1 MTHPRSSLPTT
12 ISGRLAAVALVAVA
26 GLIAASPTAS
36 SATPDR
42 TGAGTTDAGTSAAPD
57 LPLANVKAHL
67 TQFQS
72 IATANGGNRAHGR
85 PGYRA
90 SIDYVKAKLDAAGF
104 TTTVQQF
111 TQSGS
116 TGYNLI
122 ADWPGGDP
130 NQVLMAGAH
139 LDSVSSGA
147 GINDN
152 GSGSA
157 AVLET
162 ALAVS
167 RAQLQPTKH
176 LRFAWWGA
184 EELGLVGSRYYVN
197 NLPAADRA
205 KVSGY
210 LNLDMVGSPN
220 PGYFVYDDDP
230 AIEKVFKDWY
240 TGIGV
245 ATEIETEGD
254 GRSDH
259 ASFKNVG
266 IPVGGLFTGASRTKT
281 AAQAAKWGG
290 TSGQAFDR
298 CYHSS
303 CDSTTNIND
312 TALDRNSDALAHAI
326 WTLGTSEPVPPGES
340 YENTADVA
348 VPDNG
353 AAVTS
358 AVAVAGR
365 TGNAPTALRVGVD
378 IKHTWR
384 GDLVVDLLAP
394 DGTAYRLKNSSSS
407 DSADNVIATYT
418 VNASNETANGTWR
431 LRVQDVASQDTGYI
445 DSWKLTF

>member
-1 MTHPRSSLPTT
+1 MTHSAHRRTAAAAALALAGLLT
-12 ISGRLAAVALVAVA
+12 AAVPAATAAAAPAAAPSAATSPAAL
-26 GLIAASPTAS
+26 
-36 SATPDR
+36 
-42 TGAGTTDAGTSAAPD
+42 AAPD
-57 LPLANVKAHL
+57 IPLANVKAHL
-67 TQFQS
+67 SELQS

-85 PGYRA
+85 PGYKA
-90 SIDYVKAKLDAAGF
+90 SIDHVKAKLDAAGF

-111 TQSGS
+111 TSSGA

-122 ADWPGGDP
+122 ADWPGGDA

-139 LDSVSSGA
+139 LDSVSSGP

-157 AVLET
+157 GVLET

-167 RAQLQPTKH
+167 RAQLQPAKH

-184 EELGLVGSRYYVN
+184 EELGLVGSKYYVN
-197 NLPAADRA
+197 NLPAADRS
-205 KVSGY
+205 KISGY
-210 LNLDMVGSPN
+210 LNFDMIGSPN

-230 AIEKVFKDWY
+230 TIEQTFKDY
-240 TGIGV
+240 YAGLGV

-266 IPVGGLFTGASRTKT
+266 IPVGGLFTGASRTKSS
-281 AAQAAKWGG
+281 AQAQKWGG
-290 TSGQAFDR
+290 TAGQAFDR

-303 CDSTTNIND
+303 CDTTANIND
-312 TALDRNSDALAHAI
+312 TAIDRNSDAIAHAI
-326 WTLGTSEPVPPGES
+326 WTLSAGTTVPGDV
-340 YENTADVA
+340 YETTADVA

-358 AVAVAGR
+358 SVTVSGR
-365 TGNAPTALRVGVD
+365 SGNAPTTLRVGVD

-394 DGTAYRLKNSSSS
+394 DGTSYRLKNSSSN

-418 VNASNETANGTWR
+418 VNASSESANGTWK

-445 DSWKLTF
+445 DSWRLTF

>member
-1 MTHPRSSLPTT
+1 MSPNRFALRRSPALPAAAVL
-12 ISGRLAAVALVAVA
+12 SLAALLVT
-26 GLIAASPTAS
+26 AAPAAQATGTA
-36 SATPDR
+36 
-42 TGAGTTDAGTSAAPD
+42 TGAAVVAAAPD
-57 LPLANVKAHL
+57 IPLANVKAHL
-67 TQFQS
+67 TQLQS

-85 PGYRA
+85 PGYKA
-90 SIDYVKAKLDAAGF
+90 SIDYVKAKLDAAGY
-104 TTTVQQF
+104 TTSLQQF
-111 TQSGS
+111 TSGGA

-122 ADWPGGDP
+122 ADWPGGDA
-130 NQVLMAGAH
+130 NKVLMAGAH

-167 RAQLQPTKH
+167 RAQLAPDKH

-197 NLPAADRA
+197 NLPSTERS
-205 KVSGY
+205 KLSGY
-210 LNLDMVGSPN
+210 LNFDMIGSPN
-220 PGYFVYDDDP
+220 AGYFVYDDDP
-230 AIEKVFKDWY
+230 VIEKTFKDY
-240 TGIGV
+240 YAGLSIP
-245 ATEIETEGD
+245 TEIETEGD

-259 ASFKNVG
+259 APFKNVG
-266 IPVGGLFTGASRTKT
+266 IPVGGLFSGADYTKT
-281 AAQAAKWGG
+281 AAQAQKWGG
-290 TSGQAFDR
+290 TAGQSFDR

-303 CDSTTNIND
+303 CDNTSNIND
-312 TALDRNSDALAHAI
+312 TALDRNSDAIAHAI
-326 WTLGTSEPVPPGES
+326 WTLSAGTGEPPTGEGVFS
-340 YENTADVA
+340 NAADVA

-358 AVAVAGR
+358 SIAVTGR
-365 TGNAPTALRVGVD
+365 TGNAPAALQVGVD

-384 GDLVVDLLAP
+384 GDVVVDLVAP
-394 DGTAYRLKNSSSS
+394 DGTAYRLKNSSSG
-407 DSADNVIATYT
+407 DSADNVITTYT
-418 VNASNETANGTWR
+418 VDASSETANGTWK

>member
-1 MTHPRSSLPTT
+1 MSHSAHRRTAAATALALAGLLT
-12 ISGRLAAVALVAVA
+12 AAVPAT
-26 GLIAASPTAS
+26 AAPGGPPASAPGSPASAATSPTAL
-36 SATPDR
+36 
-42 TGAGTTDAGTSAAPD
+42 AAPD
-57 LPLANVKAHL
+57 IPLANVKAHL
-67 TQFQS
+67 SELQS
-72 IATANGGNRAHGR
+72 IAGANGGNRAHGR
-85 PGYRA
+85 PGYKA

-111 TQSGS
+111 TSSGA

-139 LDSVSSGA
+139 LDSVSSGP
-147 GINDN
+147 GMNDN

-157 AVLET
+157 GVLET

-167 RAQLQPTKH
+167 RAQLQPAKH

-197 NLPAADRA
+197 NLPSADRS
-205 KVSGY
+205 KISGY
-210 LNLDMVGSPN
+210 LNFDMIGSPN

-230 AIEKVFKDWY
+230 AIEQTFKDFY
-240 TGIGV
+240 AGLGV
-245 ATEIETEGD
+245 PTEIETEGD

-266 IPVGGLFTGASRTKT
+266 IAVGGLFTGASRTKSS
-281 AAQAAKWGG
+281 AQAQKWGG
-290 TSGQAFDR
+290 TAGQAFDR

-303 CDSTTNIND
+303 CDTTSNIND
-312 TALDRNSDALAHAI
+312 TALDRNSDAIAHAV
-326 WTLGTSEPVPPGES
+326 WTLSAGSTVPPGEV
-340 YENTADVA
+340 YETTGDVA
-348 VPDNG
+348 IPDNG

-358 AVAVAGR
+358 SVTVSGR
-365 TGNAPTALRVGVD
+365 TGNAPATLKVGVD

-407 DSADNVIATYT
+407 DSADNVITTYT
-418 VNASNETANGTWR
+418 VNASAEAANGIWK
-431 LRVQDVASQDTGYI
+431 LRVQDVAAQDTGYI
-445 DSWKLTF
+445 DSWRLTF